1 MWRDGGDG
9 DGQASPAI
17 HLFKGRLQRGELP
30 PAPGAF
36 GLQAS
41 LVALIRHTLN
51 PATT

>member
-1 MWRDGGDG
+1 MAVTVTAR
-9 DGQASPAI
+9 QAQQL
-17 HLFKGRLQRGELP
+17 HLFKGRLQRGEMP
-30 PAPGAF
+30 PAPAEF